1 MRILLCSEGTERSEN
16 AIQFCLQIA
25 SATHSEVTIFG
36 VTELEADEVPLLEA
50 IRQTQHAY
58 MAQGVNVEILSTYG
72 EPISEIEKRAREGNY
87 DLIVIGGEAKP
98 SGQVSILSQKA
109 YEIIETLLRPVLVV
123 PVSRPEI
130 RRILICTGGG
140 TYIEAAVRLVIEF
153 APNLAAS
160 VTLFTAIPEAPVMIS
175 ARSEPD
181 VDVAALLATDSAL
194 GQNLRAEKEM
204 IEAAGIPT
212 EVRVRAGLV
221 ADEIAAEIEAGDY
234 DLVVLGSKPS
244 RDVFSAYLLG
254 NMTRRLVNW
263 VPRPVLVVASEIG
276 AQRPRSWLERI
287 TGMVGE
293 RGERGEGEVRGER

>member
-1 MRILLCSEGTERSEN
+1 M
-16 AIQFCLQIA
+16 A
-25 SATHSEVTIFG
+25 SATRSEVTIFG

-50 IRQTQHAY
+50 IRRTQHAF
-58 MAQGVNVEILSTYG
+58 MAQGVNVEILSKYG
-72 EPISEIEKRAREGNY
+72 DPISEIEKRAGAGNY

-98 SGQVSILSQKA
+98 GGQVSILSQKA
-109 YEIIETLLRPVLVV
+109 YEIIEMLLRPVLVV

-140 TYIEAAVRLVIEF
+140 TYIETAVRLVIEF
-153 APNLAAS
+153 APSLGAS
-160 VTLFTAIPEAPVMIS
+160 VTLFTAIPETPVMIS
-175 ARSEPD
+175 DRSEPD
-181 VDVAALLATDSAL
+181 VNVAALLASDSAL

-212 EVRVRAGLV
+212 EVRVRAGL
-221 ADEIAAEIEAGDY
+221 AAAEIAKEIEAGDY

-276 AQRPRSWLERI
+276 ARRPRSWLERI
-287 TGMVGE
+287 TG
-293 RGERGEGEVRGER
+293 REG